1 MKDLKQTNLLIRKA
15 KQDLKVLP
23 ALISDEYDEEIF
35 GFHAQQAVE
44 KLLKAWIN
52 AFDQKYPLSHNLG
65 DLYDIILP
73 LAPQIKKFEE
83 LIFLT
88 PYSVIWRYEEIGFEQ
103 KLDRQRTLSLVMALL
118 EDLEKYVEG
127 DK

>member
-1 MKDLKQTNLLIRKA
+1 MKDLNQTKLLIRKA

-23 ALISDEYDEEIF
+23 ALLSDEYDEEIF

-52 AFDQKYPLSHNLG
+52 YLDKKYPLIHNIG

-73 LAPQIKKFEE
+73 LVPEISKFEE

-103 KLDRQRTLSLVMALL
+103 KLDRQKTLDMVNALL
-118 EDLEKYVEG
+118 ADLEKYLE
-127 DK
+127 KTA